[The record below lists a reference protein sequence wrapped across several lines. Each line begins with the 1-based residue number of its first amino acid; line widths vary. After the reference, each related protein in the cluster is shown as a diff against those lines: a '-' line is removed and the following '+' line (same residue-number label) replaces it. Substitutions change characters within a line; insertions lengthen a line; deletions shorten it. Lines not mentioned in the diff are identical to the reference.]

1 MLKFNQVSFKYETG
15 TDADRRNA
23 AEYSATIDNVS
34 VQVNHGEFVA
44 LIGENGAGKSTF
56 AKLCNGL
63 LKPSRG
69 SVQVN
74 GFDTRTAKTSQLA
87 RHIGF
92 LFQNPDRQI
101 CQNTVCAEI
110 MFGLEMVIPEKAR
123 REERCAIILAEMEL
137 DGSSNPFNLSRGERQ
152 RVALAS
158 VLAREPDLLILDEPT
173 TGLDWLECTRI
184 MEQIKQRN
192 AAGTTVLMICHDME
206 VVQDYA
212 SRVLVMSGG
221 SLLADGMMAEIMTDE
236 ELLSSAS
243 VTSAQIP
250 ALTSRFGSL
259 FTGIFRPEELAAAIA
274 GRVSK

>member
-1 MLKFNQVSFKYETG
+1 M
-15 TDADRRNA
+15 
-23 AEYSATIDNVS
+23 DNVS
-34 VQVNHGEFVA
+34 VQVNHGEFAA

-69 SVQVN
+69 SIQVK
-74 GFDTRTAKTSQLA
+74 GFDTRTTKTSQLA

-101 CQNTVCAEI
+101 CQNTVYAEI
-110 MFGLEMVIPEKAR
+110 MFGLELVIPEKAR
-123 REERCAIILAEMEL
+123 REERCAAILAELEL

-173 TGLDWLECTRI
+173 TGLDWLECIRI

-192 AAGTTVLMICHDME
+192 LAGTTVLMICHDME

-212 SRVLVMSGG
+212 NRVLVMSGG
-221 SLLADGMMAEIMTDE
+221 RLLADGPMAEIMTDE
-236 ELLSSAS
+236 KLLSSAS

-250 ALTSRFGSL
+250 ALTSRFDSL
-259 FTGIFRPEELAAAIA
+259 FADIFSPEELAAAIA
-274 GRVSK
+274 RRVSK